1 MAMFFSSKN
10 ASLPALSPL
19 LDRAVKSFFVAMTE
33 SIQSCYRRDRWFFL
47 LLLPLLSLLA
57 CSALKNKNS
66 ANRPA
71 PSARPDASAS
81 ALMQLRENVADYAQ
95 EYIGTKYHYAGT
107 SPNTGF
113 DCSGFTSFVLKSFDV
128 RVSPSSATQSTQG
141 DKIPLD
147 EVKPGDL
154 VFFGN
159 RGRIS
164 HVALVVDRNAQGV
177 FVVHS
182 TTSRG
187 VMVDNISTSKYW
199 KPKIMFARDVISKQ
213 NPF

>member
-19 LDRAVKSFFVAMTE
+19 LDQAVKGFFVTM
-33 SIQSCYRRDRWFFL
+33 SDNIRSCYRRDRWFFV

-66 ANRPA
+66 ANRPGTA
-71 PSARPDASAS
+71 SRPTSTAM
-81 ALMQLRENVADYAQ
+81 MQLRENVVDYAK
-95 EYIGTKYHYAGT
+95 EHIGTKYHYAGT
-107 SPNTGF
+107 SPSTGF

-128 RVSPSSATQSTQG
+128 KVSPSSATQSTQG

-147 EVKPGDL
+147 EVQPGDL
-154 VFFGN
+154 VFFGS

-164 HVALVVDRNAQGV
+164 HVALVVQRTSQGI

-182 TTSRG
+182 TSSRG